1 MTAPLDRETLVAE
14 RDRLLAAALEHFVSD
29 PLVVGVF
36 LGGSLAAGTAD
47 AYSDIDL
54 RVVVAAES
62 HPWFVAKRRE
72 IPKAWPG
79 FLFNEWIPGA
89 QHCVSHFAPFGKI
102 DIFYLSVD
110 ALRPSPWYRLP
121 IKALHDPEGVVA
133 DLIARSRELSFSVF
147 EDDLDVSISKGLAA
161 AHETYRRAM
170 RGELLYSQTLL
181 DELRQHIMQADD
193 WLGERTPETAVV
205 AKFDARASA
214 EALAVL
220 NASYGPS
227 EVQAILAALRVL
239 VAFYRDQVLAL
250 HDKFRL
256 QRSRENDL
264 AALDVL
270 ALV

>member
-1 MTAPLDRETLVAE
+1 M
-14 RDRLLAAALEHFVSD
+14 
-29 PLVVGVF
+29 
-36 LGGSLAAGTAD
+36 
-47 AYSDIDL
+47 
-54 RVVVAAES
+54 
-62 HPWFVAKRRE
+62 
-72 IPKAWPG
+72 
-79 FLFNEWIPGA
+79 
-89 QHCVSHFAPFGKI
+89 
-102 DIFYLSVD
+102 
-110 ALRPSPWYRLP
+110 
-121 IKALHDPEGVVA
+121 
-133 DLIARSRELSFSVF
+133 F

-170 RGELLYSQTLL
+170 RGELLYAQTLL